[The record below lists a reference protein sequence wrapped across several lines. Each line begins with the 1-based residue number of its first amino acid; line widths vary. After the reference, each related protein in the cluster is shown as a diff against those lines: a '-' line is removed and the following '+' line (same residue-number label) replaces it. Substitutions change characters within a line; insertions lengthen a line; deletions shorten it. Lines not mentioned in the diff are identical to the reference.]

1 MDKIKRIIF
10 FPPLLG
16 AYIIL
21 IIYMAVKRYIPFRK
35 KRAKKNNDEI
45 DLSHVI

>member
-16 AYIIL
+16 AYFIL
-21 IIYMAVKRYIPFRK
+21 ILFMSLKGLIVFRK
-35 KRAKKNNDEI
+35 KRAKKNDDEVNL
-45 DLSHVI
+45 DHVI